1 MSTDP
6 AASSLR
12 RSLLRRLAAPLSML
26 ALMSGLIAYW
36 LAWQYTQ
43 HVIDRSLADLATAIS
58 KQIQIAGP
66 DAPFTVPPLAQ
77 AMFSDPA
84 EQLIYRIS
92 DGEHELAG
100 DPRLPLQGTS
110 VRRMHYAY
118 VFEADYE
125 GQAVRVAQVRV
136 EQTDNGNP
144 MIVEVAQPVRHR
156 YQIAAE
162 FLVAIMMPLLLLLL
176 AGWGIVWRVVN
187 QQLGP
192 LTHLADSLNRQTHT
206 SLEPVDETDVPL
218 EIRPLTSAMNALL
231 GRLKTALDA
240 QRKFIADA
248 AHQLR
253 TPLTAVKLHAEQA
266 AIARDPQQTLAAVH
280 ELRAA
285 ADRAVR
291 LSNQLLSLAR
301 AEPGEQAARFVEVD
315 LAALAFETGAEW
327 VPRALA
333 AHVDLG
339 FQTCDDTASA
349 SSPDCQSIHGD
360 DADADDLPP
369 DEFDLANVEP
379 LMVRGNPVLLRE
391 VIANLL
397 DNALKYVPL
406 TRPDGARI
414 TVNAAQVTLPN
425 GRIAGE
431 IVVED
436 NGSGVPQGQQ
446 ADLFKR
452 FFRGDAQSG
461 NGVETG
467 AGLGLA
473 IVYDIIAMHDGDVL
487 YADAPEGGSRFIVR
501 IPLASKPEATAK
513 ATDSPAQHG

>member
-1 MSTDP
+1 MSSDP
-6 AASSLR
+6 AVTSLR

-100 DPRLPLQGTS
+100 DPKLPLQGTS
-110 VRRMHYAY
+110 VRRMHFAY
-118 VFEADYE
+118 VFEAEYDNHS
-125 GQAVRVAQVRV
+125 VRVAQVRV
-136 EQTDNGNP
+136 EQSDGGNP

-206 SLEPVDETDVPL
+206 SLEPVDETEVPL

-266 AIARDPQQTLAAVH
+266 AIARDPQQTLTAVH
-280 ELRAA
+280 ELRSA

-301 AEPGEQAARFVEVD
+301 AEPGEQAARFVNVD
-315 LAALAFETGAEW
+315 IAALAFETGAEW

-339 FQTCDDTASA
+339 FQRSDDPA
-349 SSPDCQSIHGD
+349 
-360 DADADDLPP
+360 ADDHSMAHAADEPP
-369 DEFDLANVEP
+369 
-379 LMVRGNPVLLRE
+379 MIVRGNPVLLRE

-406 TRPDGARI
+406 ARPEGARI
-414 TVNAAQVTLPN
+414 TVNVSHGLESGMPAA
-425 GRIAGE
+425 E
-431 IVVED
+431 ISVED
-436 NGSGVPQGQQ
+436 NGSGVPAGQQ

-473 IVYDIIAMHDGDVL
+473 IVHDIIAMHGGTVT
-487 YADAPEGGSRFIVR
+487 YRDAPEGGSRFIVR
-501 IPLASKPEATAK
+501 IPLAGAAVAPAHPAPESSAAS
-513 ATDSPAQHG
+513 A

>member
-1 MSTDP
+1 MLRRAARFPFSDFPRSIAMPSP
-6 AASSLR
+6 AAATSLR
-12 RSLLRRLAAPLSML
+12 RSLLRRLAAPLSLL

-66 DAPFTVPPLAQ
+66 KARNSVAPLAQ
-77 AMFSDPA
+77 AMFSDPSDH
-84 EQLIYRIS
+84 LIYRIS
-92 DGEHELAG
+92 DGEHEIAG
-100 DPRLPLQGTS
+100 DAALPLFGTR
-110 VRRMHYAY
+110 VREQRAAY
-118 VFEADYE
+118 VFEALYA
-125 GQAVRVAQVRV
+125 GMHVRAAQVRV
-136 EQTDNGNP
+136 LQDTGNP
-144 MIVEVAQPVRHR
+144 IIVEVAQPLRHR
-156 YQIAAE
+156 YRIAAE

-187 QQLGP
+187 QQLNP
-192 LTHLADSLNRQTHT
+192 LTDLADSLNRQTHT
-206 SLEPVDETDVPL
+206 SLEPVDESYVPI

-231 GRLKTALDA
+231 VRLKTALEA

-266 AIARDPQQTLAAVH
+266 ASARDPNQTLVAVA

-301 AEPGEQAARFVEVD
+301 AEPGAQAARFTEVD
-315 LAALAFETGAEW
+315 IAALAFETGAEW

-339 FQTCDDTASA
+339 FQRLDDPSN
-349 SSPDCQSIHGD
+349 DK
-360 DADADDLPP
+360 
-369 DEFDLANVEP
+369 P
-379 LMVRGNPVLLRE
+379 LLVRGNAVLLRE

-397 DNALKYVPL
+397 DNALKYLPKARL
-406 TRPDGARI
+406 TGANV
-414 TVNAAQVTLPN
+414 TVTVTEAVDEHDA
-425 GRIAGE
+425 RFAEIA
-431 IVVED
+431 VED
-436 NGSGVPQGQQ
+436 NGSGVPAAVQ

-452 FFRGDAQSG
+452 FFRGDRLETGDA
-461 NGVETG
+461 GVDAG

-473 IVYDIIAMHDGDVL
+473 IVHDIMNLH
-487 YADAPEGGSRFIVR
+487 GGSVCYEDAAAGGARFVLR
-501 IPLASKPEATAK
+501 IPLAA
-513 ATDSPAQHG
+513 AQGSADAGQIVHASAHAPLR

>member
-1 MSTDP
+1 MP
-6 AASSLR
+6 HAAATSLR

-58 KQIQIAGP
+58 KQVQIAGP
-66 DAPFTVPPLAQ
+66 NARIMVPPLAR
-77 AMFSDPA
+77 AMFSDPP
-84 EQLIYRIS
+84 QHLIYRIS
-92 DGEHELAG
+92 DGEHDLAG
-100 DPRLPLQGTS
+100 DPDLPLVGTG
-110 VRRMHYAY
+110 VRETRYASIFETHYR
-118 VFEADYE
+118 DML
-125 GQAVRVAQVRV
+125 VRVAQIRV
-136 EQTDNGNP
+136 AQEGGKKP
-144 MIVEVAQPVRHR
+144 VVVEVAQPLRHR
-156 YQIAAE
+156 YRIAAE

-192 LTHLADSLNRQTHT
+192 LTSLADSLNRQTHM
-206 SLEPVDETDVPL
+206 SLEPVDETHVPL
-218 EIRPLTSAMNALL
+218 EIRPLTSALNALL
-231 GRLKTALDA
+231 ERLKTALDA

-266 AIARDPQQTLAAVH
+266 VSARDLTQSLAAVR

-301 AEPGEQAARFVEVD
+301 AEPGAQAARFANVD
-315 LAALAFETGAEW
+315 IAALAFETGAEW

-333 AHVDLG
+333 ARVDLG
-339 FQTCDDTASA
+339 FQRLDDPTNE
-349 SSPDCQSIHGD
+349 SS
-360 DADADDLPP
+360 L
-369 DEFDLANVEP
+369 V
-379 LMVRGNPVLLRE
+379 VKGNPVLLRE

-397 DNALKYVPL
+397 DNALKYVPN
-406 TRPDGARI
+406 TRLDGARV
-414 TVNAAQVTLPN
+414 TVSVT
-425 GRIAGE
+425 RIVNDMGISVAE

-436 NGSGVPQGQQ
+436 NGSGVPVALQ

-452 FFRGDAQSG
+452 FFRGDRQDRADDLADG
-461 NGVETG
+461 G

-473 IVYDIIAMHDGDVL
+473 IVRDIVDLHGGSVQ
-487 YADAPEGGSRFIVR
+487 YADAPDGGARFVVHL
-501 IPLASKPEATAK
+501 PLAPNCDDREPSTE
-513 ATDSPAQHG
+513 SGPAREEKTSQYRL